1 MKLSEKELKD
11 QLTEIVNDILAE
23 AHLKKVIFCFRM
35 QHKRSRWRTYW
46 KKFQCGSWSMDHPY
60 VKRVVGS

>member
-23 AHLKKVIFCFRM
+23 ARLKKVIFLF
-35 QHKRSRWRTYW
+35 
-46 KKFQCGSWSMDHPY
+46 
-60 VKRVVGS
+60 

>member
-23 AHLKKVIFCFRM
+23 AHLKKKVIFLF
-35 QHKRSRWRTYW
+35 
-46 KKFQCGSWSMDHPY
+46 
-60 VKRVVGS
+60 

>member
-23 AHLKKVIFCFRM
+23 AHLKKVIFLF
-35 QHKRSRWRTYW
+35 
-46 KKFQCGSWSMDHPY
+46 
-60 VKRVVGS
+60 

>member
-23 AHLKKVIFCFRM
+23 AYLKKVIFLF
-35 QHKRSRWRTYW
+35 
-46 KKFQCGSWSMDHPY
+46 
-60 VKRVVGS
+60 